1 MYSLYAL
8 CINSGVGIFLQRSEI
23 GTGRL
28 VPLGILHGAQ
38 LRDPSNLSD
47 ITVLWYKERFIILWY
62 IEGFIKEGPYYL
74 FMNIYIIY

>member
-1 MYSLYAL
+1 MYKLWCGNFSAKIRNWYWEAGA
-8 CINSGVGIFLQRSEI
+8 SRHPSWE
-23 GTGRL
+23 
-28 VPLGILHGAQ
+28 AQ

-47 ITVLWYKERFIILWY
+47 ITALWYKERFIILWY